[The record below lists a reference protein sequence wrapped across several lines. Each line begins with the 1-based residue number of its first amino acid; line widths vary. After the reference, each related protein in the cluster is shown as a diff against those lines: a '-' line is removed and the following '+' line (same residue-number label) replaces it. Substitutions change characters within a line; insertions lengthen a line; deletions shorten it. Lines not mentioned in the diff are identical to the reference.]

1 MVLLYLRRF
10 VVLLLA
16 IAVTSSAL
24 AIAVAPTAEARPRL
38 QPINGQCGS
47 ASGQQLM
54 SAPSGSALC
63 SSGSGAGV
71 SGSGPWSWTC
81 LGANGGSNSPTCTA
95 SLTSDPTDTVVFG
108 MSEDAY
114 LGDAQY
120 AVAVDG
126 VTVATGTVTTL
137 KSSGASQEV
146 AVGLGG
152 GSHQVTVTFLNDAYV
167 PLVGDRNLY
176 VNYVKYD
183 GVDQNATPTEL
194 YTTGN
199 MFSITVPVTA
209 PTVST
214 VPPSAG
220 VPPGAQ
226 AAGYTTLA
234 FESDFTQP
242 SYANLSNWLDCAG
255 ASSPEWFLG
264 GGIGHSPP
272 PCSRISMIN
281 DGGVQVLDIKFTS
294 ADAANLGTV
303 LTTLNSA
310 LTRGVDF
317 PNGAYWEV
325 TYRLTAAGRDNNPYG
340 SLLSGFYAWSNS
352 GQLGASSSY
361 MELDFLES
369 YASGCCHE
377 GSIIHMWGAVPY
389 GQTGL
394 DVSGYG
400 VPDYQID
407 QTAYHTIAARI
418 TQDGIS
424 NLAMCMYI
432 DGQLQN
438 CGDMVSAGNRGATAI
453 TPAELNERNFLTL
466 QVGPINTT
474 PVAATMDMLV
484 KDVRIW
490 TCANWQGTLNTP
502 GNACNGPVL
511 TSAP

>member
-1 MVLLYLRRF
+1 MVLPYLRQI

-16 IAVTSSAL
+16 IAVTSA
-24 AIAVAPTAEARPRL
+24 AAAKPRL
-38 QPINGQCGS
+38 QPISGQCGS

-54 SAPSGSALC
+54 SAPNGSALC
-63 SSGSGAGV
+63 YSGAETAV

-81 LGANGGSNSPTCTA
+81 LGANGGANSPTCTA
-95 SLTSDPTDTVVFG
+95 SLTADPTDSVVIG

-126 VTVATGTVTTL
+126 ITVATGTVTTL
-137 KSSGASQEV
+137 NSSGASQEV

-152 GSHQVTVTFLNDAYV
+152 GSHQVTVTFLNDAYD
-167 PLVGDRNLY
+167 PGVGDRNLY
-176 VNYVKYD
+176 VNYAKYD
-183 GVDQNATPTEL
+183 GVDQDATSTEL

-199 MFSITVPVTA
+199 MFSITVPMA
-209 PTVST
+209 PPTVST
-214 VPPSAG
+214 APPSGG

-242 SYANLSNWLDCAG
+242 GYANLSNWLDCAG
-255 ASSPEWFLG
+255 AASPEWFIG
-264 GGIGHSPP
+264 GAIGHSPP
-272 PCSRISMIN
+272 PCSRISMIS

-317 PNGAYWEV
+317 PNGTYWEI

-340 SLLSGFYAWSNS
+340 TELTGFFTWSNS

-361 MELDFLES
+361 MELDFLET

-389 GQTGL
+389 GQGDL
-394 DVSGYG
+394 VVSGYG
-400 VPDYQID
+400 LPEYQVD
-407 QTAYHTIAARI
+407 QTAYHTIASRI
-418 TQDGIS
+418 TQDGTS

-438 CGDMVSAGNRGATAI
+438 CRDMVSAGNSGAAAI
-453 TPAELNERNFLTL
+453 TPAQLNERNFPALA
-466 QVGPINTT
+466 VGPVNTT

-502 GNACNGPVL
+502 GHACNGAVL

>member
-1 MVLLYLRRF
+1 
-10 VVLLLA
+10 
-16 IAVTSSAL
+16 
-24 AIAVAPTAEARPRL
+24 
-38 QPINGQCGS
+38 
-47 ASGQQLM
+47 
-54 SAPSGSALC
+54 
-63 SSGSGAGV
+63 
-71 SGSGPWSWTC
+71 
-81 LGANGGSNSPTCTA
+81 
-95 SLTSDPTDTVVFG
+95 
-108 MSEDAY
+108 MSEDAF

-137 KSSGASQEV
+137 HSSGASQEV
-146 AVGLGG
+146 TVGLGG

-167 PLVGDRNLY
+167 PGVGDRNLY

-194 YTTGN
+194 YATGN
-199 MFSITVPVTA
+199 MFSITVPVA
-209 PTVST
+209 PPPP
-214 VPPSAG
+214 PPSGA
-220 VPPGAQ
+220 VPLGAQ

-242 SYANLSNWLDCAG
+242 AYANLSNWLDCAG
-255 ASSPEWFLG
+255 ATAPEWFLG
-264 GGIGHSPP
+264 GGAGHSPP

-294 ADAANLGTV
+294 ADAANLGTA
-303 LTTLNSA
+303 LTTLNNAS
-310 LTRGVDF
+310 TRGVDF

-325 TYRLTAAGRDNNPYG
+325 TYRVTPAGRDNNPYG
-340 SLLSGFYAWSNS
+340 SLLNGFVTWSDS

-361 MELDFLES
+361 MEFDFLED
-369 YASGCCHE
+369 YAGGCCHQ
-377 GSIIHMWGAVPY
+377 GSTIHMWGAVPD
-389 GQTGL
+389 GQHGFS
-394 DVSGYG
+394 VAGYG
-400 VPDYQID
+400 LPEYHVD
-407 QTAYHTIAARI
+407 QTAYHTIAARV
-418 TQDGIS
+418 TQDGTS

-432 DGQLQN
+432 DGQFQN

-453 TPAELNERNFLTL
+453 TPAQLNERNLLAL
-466 QVGPINTT
+466 QVGPIDTT

-502 GNACNGPVL
+502 GNACNGAVL